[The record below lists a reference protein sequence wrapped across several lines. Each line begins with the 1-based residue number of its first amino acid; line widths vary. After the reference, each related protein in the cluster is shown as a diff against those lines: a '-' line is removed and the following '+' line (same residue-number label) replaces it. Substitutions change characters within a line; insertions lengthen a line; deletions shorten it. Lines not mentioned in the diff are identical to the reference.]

1 MYSAIVFTVR
11 QVEATGVLPQKIA
24 PVSSRQDQAQP
35 LTARWDLLCSPS
47 KHTVTL
53 AEQCSGSRRV
63 VALTVLRRAGCQIWE
78 SSCQIRAWASADG
91 ERIYHL
97 PPSPIPF
104 ITVTWPEQS
113 RALADCCSVEFTV
126 RRRACSHMQEILP
139 DSSFA
144 LWPAALP
151 SLASIMILC
160 RSCEASSPSDAW

>member
-53 AEQCSGSRRV
+53 AEQCSGSRRA
-63 VALTVLRRAGCQIWE
+63 VALTVLRRAGCRIWK

-91 ERIYHL
+91 RGFATYL
-97 PPSPIPF
+97 PHPSPSLLSLDL
-104 ITVTWPEQS
+104 S
-113 RALADCCSVEFTV
+113 RAEPLQTA
-126 RRRACSHMQEILP
+126 AQ
-139 DSSFA
+139 SSSQSGDG
-144 LWPAALP
+144 PAPICKRSCQIRALP
-151 SLASIMILC
+151 YGRRLYPLL
-160 RSCEASSPSDAW
+160 RQL